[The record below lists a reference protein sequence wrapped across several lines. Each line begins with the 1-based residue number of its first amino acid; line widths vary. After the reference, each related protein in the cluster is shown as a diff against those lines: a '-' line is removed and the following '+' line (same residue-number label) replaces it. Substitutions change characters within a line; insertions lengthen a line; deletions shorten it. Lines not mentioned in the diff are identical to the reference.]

1 MPNGSPSGF
10 DQTQSTYRPEPVT
23 APAPAPAPA
32 AAVKRDFYNTSFLP
46 SVGNV
51 DGGWWDPAYYMFF
64 LTILLILINAV
75 YINIKTKGKHIGLSL
90 FFTIILFIKTYFFT
104 RGSSCLWAGGCQVFA
119 VFHLIFPFIFIIIVF
134 LIEDIAIR
142 MMDMNVD
149 YSSLNANGGSS
160 REPSNPSGDGGE
172 SDGGGSDGGDSDGD
186 DPDEDD
192 PPVNDPSVDGFS
204 NTIEP
209 FGSYYP
215 Y

>member
-10 DQTQSTYRPEPVT
+10 EQTQSTYRPEPAT
-23 APAPAPAPA
+23 APAPT
-32 AAVKRDFYNTSFLP
+32 AVKRDFYNTSFLP

-90 FFTIILFIKTYFFT
+90 FFTIILLIKTFFFT
-104 RGSSCLWAGGCQVFA
+104 RGASCLWAGGCQVFA

-134 LIEDIAIR
+134 LMEDIALR
-142 MMDMNVD
+142 MLDMNVD
-149 YSSLNANGGSS
+149 YSSMDADSGTSQ
-160 REPSNPSGDGGE
+160 EPSKPSGDDSGVDDSEG
-172 SDGGGSDGGDSDGD
+172 DGDSDD
-186 DPDEDD
+186 SDEDD

-209 FGSYYP
+209 FGSYCP